1 MSDEGRLD
9 AERVVGWY
17 RLDDTRRIVRVVI
30 PMAIAMAIG
39 SAVVGLAFTRLD
51 ALDPSTLNAT
61 RTPPPPSGRV
71 SAYERETESQRDDSL
86 APAPVDAPSGVYRRA
101 PAPAV
106 RRAEIPGSVWAL
118 FALGFLLVAMSVI
131 ALLAGLGQL
140 WKRELYLL
148 LRVDAL
154 VHQSASGHH
163 RVAWD
168 DVARVVHE
176 DGVVRLRMR
185 DESEPYEIRERYAG
199 LDPEALAA
207 RLEELRRKA
216 SFGLIR

>member
-1 MSDEGRLD
+1 VSDAGRLD

-17 RLDDTRRIVRVVI
+17 RLDDTRRILRVVF

-71 SAYERETESQRDDSL
+71 SGPALEGAWVSGPS
-86 APAPVDAPSGVYRRA
+86 APPGVYRRA
-101 PAPAV
+101 PAPPV
-106 RRAEIPGSVWAL
+106 RRAEIPASVWVL
-118 FALGFLLVAMSVI
+118 FALGFSLVAMSVI

-140 WKRELYLL
+140 WKREFYLL

-154 VHQSASGHH
+154 VHQDASGSH

-168 DVARVVHE
+168 DVAR
-176 DGVVRLRMR
+176 
-185 DESEPYEIRERYAG
+185 
-199 LDPEALAA
+199 
-207 RLEELRRKA
+207 
-216 SFGLIR
+216 